1 MPNSKRR
8 ENLSPKNS
16 ATFSSPESGMT
27 PKCQTVYIRTFGC
40 QMNVRDS
47 EIILGMLQKEGY
59 LETESPKEADVVI
72 FNTCSVRKHAEERAI
87 SNMGM
92 LLKARGK
99 KEKIFGI
106 VGCTAQALKKDLFSR
121 LPGLNIVCGPA
132 NIYDI
137 PDLIKKAIKKDTQV
151 LAVDRVKRPLLRDCS
166 FRTDNLKA
174 YVSIMY
180 GCNNFCSYCI
190 VPYVRGRQLSR
201 PLRHIIDE
209 VKDLASRGCREITL
223 LGQNVNSYG
232 QDLKGKT
239 DFTGLLEKLNRVAG
253 IERIRFM
260 TSHPKDASKRL
271 FSAMRDLSKLC
282 KHLHL
287 PLQSGSDKILKLM
300 NRGYSFSDYSGLIE
314 CLRKII
320 PGCNITTDII
330 VGFPQESEA
339 DFQKT
344 YQAMQKIRFD
354 QAFIFK
360 YSPRPKTKAA
370 ELEDD
375 VPLKV
380 KQKRN
385 NMLLKLQKIT
395 SAVLVMLCVLFLFS
409 GNAFAANKVFRNA
422 EALILKDSYSQ
433 AAKECERIIARNP
446 RAKVK
451 AKAYY
456 LLGICLLKE
465 GKFDQAKKNLN
476 QLLRRYP
483 GSKFCQQAKAALS
496 RSSFSVQV
504 GCFAKEANA
513 RRLRGELIN
522 LGFQAYISKLRGED
536 LYRVRVGKFAGRQDA
551 RSLEQ
556 RLKTRGYPTKI
567 CQ

>member
-1 MPNSKRR
+1 
-8 ENLSPKNS
+8 
-16 ATFSSPESGMT
+16 
-27 PKCQTVYIRTFGC
+27 
-40 QMNVRDS
+40 MNVRDS
-47 EIILGMLQKEGY
+47 EIILGMLKKRGY
-59 LETESPKEADVVI
+59 TQVESPDRADVVL
-72 FNTCSVRKHAEERAI
+72 FNTCSVRKHAEDRVW
-87 SNMGM
+87 SNIGV
-92 LLKARGK
+92 LRELKANNK
-99 KEKIFGI
+99 PIIGI
-106 VGCTAQALKKDLFSR
+106 VGCMAQNYQDEVFR
-121 LPGLNIVCGPA
+121 RFPYIDFVCGPA
-132 NIYDI
+132 NIYGI
-137 PDLIKKAIKKDTQV
+137 PDLVKKAGKEKTQL
-151 LAVDRVKRPLLRDCS
+151 LAVNRVKRPLLCDGNSRK
-166 FRTDNLKA
+166 NKLKA
-174 YVSIMY
+174 FVSIMY

-209 VKDLASRGCREITL
+209 VKDLAGRGCPEITL

-239 DFTGLLEKLNRVAG
+239 GFVGLLEKLNRIEG

-260 TSHPKDASKRL
+260 TSHPKDASKKL
-271 FSAMRDLSKLC
+271 FCAMRDLSKVC

-287 PLQSGSDKILKLM
+287 PLQSGSDKILSLM
-300 NRGYSFSDYSGLIE
+300 NRGYTFRDYSGLIE

-320 PGCNITTDII
+320 PDCNITSDII

-370 ELEDD
+370 RLEDD

-380 KQKRN
+380 KQRRN
-385 NMLLKLQKIT
+385 NALLKLQKIT
-395 SAVLVMLCVLFLFS
+395 STVLVMFCVLLLFNGHVFA
-409 GNAFAANKVFRNA
+409 GNEVFRNA

-433 AAKECERIIARNP
+433 AARECEKILARNP
-446 RAKVK
+446 RARIK

-465 GKFDQAKKNLN
+465 GKFDQAKKNFN
-476 QLLRRYP
+476 ELLRRYP
-483 GSKFCQQAKAALS
+483 GSKFCDEAKAALS

-513 RRLRGELIN
+513 RRLRDELIN
-522 LGFQAYISKLRGED
+522 LGFGAYILKLKGES

-551 RSLEQ
+551 QSLEQ